1 MNAPKINGYTE
12 EEAKNLVEYIWN
24 GKKAGKRSRIF
35 SERTAKSTAE
45 RRAACAIIIT
55 R

>member
-24 GKKAGKRSRIF
+24 GKKAGKTLTYLF
-35 SERTAKSTAE
+35 RTYGE
-45 RRAACAIIIT
+45 
-55 R
+55 